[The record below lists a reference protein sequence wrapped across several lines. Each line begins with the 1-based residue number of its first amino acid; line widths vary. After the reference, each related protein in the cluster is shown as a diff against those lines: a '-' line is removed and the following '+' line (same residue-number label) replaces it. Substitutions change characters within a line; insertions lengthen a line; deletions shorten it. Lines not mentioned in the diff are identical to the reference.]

1 MMLDPKE
8 LLSYDDMKIKLAIDH
23 QNLEQQISFF
33 ELYLE
38 NLIDIDPEIQRKE
51 LEELRNITTQ

>member
-38 NLIDIDPEIQRKE
+38 NLIDIDPEI
-51 LEELRNITTQ
+51 